1 MFNIE
6 ENTFG
11 YNAETVG
18 CGLSMVEMHSSQR
31 FIRWLV
37 LGLRSG
43 AMDPLRDVVK
53 RAMLKS
59 LEAGPQK
66 R

>member
-1 MFNIE
+1 
-6 ENTFG
+6 
-11 YNAETVG
+11 
-18 CGLSMVEMHSSQR
+18 MVEMHSSQR
-31 FIRWLV
+31 LIRWLV

-53 RAMLKS
+53 RAMHKS